1 MANAALTVYF
11 PIAYTSA
18 PRIVALCVSK
28 FSSGSITANHYPH
41 NVTSTAFEYVKVS
54 STLLVDWISVGY

>member
-11 PIAYTSA
+11 PIAYTSV

-28 FSSGSITANHYPH
+28 YSGGITVNHYPH
-41 NVTSTAFEYVKVS
+41 NVTSTAFEYVKAS